1 MLYFKQE
8 AVFSAHGPANFGN
21 RHPFA
26 FESHDSASMGKLL
39 IPCDIIM
46 YAFMA
51 GDGHGAVGLF
61 LVTGYSMLDSGYWSP
76 LTVAGYALRVAW

>member
-1 MLYFKQE
+1 M
-8 AVFSAHGPANFGN
+8 HGAPDVN
-21 RHPFA
+21 HWHLTT
-26 FESHDSASMGKLL
+26 FESHDPASMGKLL